1 MKVHH
6 PGSVTG
12 LDLMLTWNNVF
23 ISGSQMSGLKMSQF
37 FRMLPDSSL
46 STVEYTKGPKK
57 AKDRITVALCCSS
70 DGSEKMKPYVI
81 RKALKPRCF
90 RNFNVNLY
98 ADYTANKKA

>member
-1 MKVHH
+1 M
-6 PGSVTG
+6 T
-12 LDLMLTWNNVF
+12 F
-23 ISGSQMSGLKMSQF
+23 
-37 FRMLPDSSL
+37 
-46 STVEYTKGPKK
+46 KK

-98 ADYTANKKA
+98 ADYTANKKASVTRVGVHHCQYNQQGAVNVVYDNVP

>member
-1 MKVHH
+1 
-6 PGSVTG
+6 
-12 LDLMLTWNNVF
+12 
-23 ISGSQMSGLKMSQF
+23 
-37 FRMLPDSSL
+37 MLPDSSL

-98 ADYTANKKA
+98 ADYTANKKALMTMVLFNDWLKSFNSKKEKPKT